1 MVILCTTLFANL
13 AFLRGFPSHSLQEA
27 PDHRD
32 RATNSCLPPQAAS
45 DANITTGVHGAS
57 SSRREL
63 MKVAQHFSAGGAVS
77 KGIRPGGTIEMFE
90 LWPRM
95 RGKASLVNR

>member
-1 MVILCTTLFANL
+1 
-13 AFLRGFPSHSLQEA
+13 
-27 PDHRD
+27 
-32 RATNSCLPPQAAS
+32 
-45 DANITTGVHGAS
+45 
-57 SSRREL
+57 

-95 RGKASLVNR
+95 RGKASLGNR